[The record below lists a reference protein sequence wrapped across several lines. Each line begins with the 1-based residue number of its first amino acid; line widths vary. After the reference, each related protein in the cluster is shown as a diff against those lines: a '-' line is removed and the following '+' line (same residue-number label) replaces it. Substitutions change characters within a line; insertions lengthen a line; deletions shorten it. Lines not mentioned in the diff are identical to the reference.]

1 MSSKVLPP
9 AASIILPPSSKKS
22 TTTTTSTTKS
32 TTFNIIKN
40 STIKLQESNNLKS
53 TTRSLSSNTA
63 NKTIT
68 TTTATATMDW
78 SNEKIRLNCGIDNIS
93 LRQLWKLIVLNSNSN
108 NNNNSNSNND
118 DSNHNMDNNDNND
131 HLKQQQQQQQL
142 NIEQYQQQKDNLNN
156 KKNNNYNNS
165 NNENNVISNNN
176 IAEYNREF
184 MPQQLHNKM
193 SLLKFFAI
201 NALDLSAPASPVLL
215 QHGNNNKPNGWV
227 QLSGHPES
235 IVPTATGIVR
245 KRIPSLDDNELK
257 SYQSIE
263 SDPYASNLIPEFYG
277 VHKINGEYYIELQDL
292 LAGYKDPNVMDI
304 KMGCRTFSET
314 EVSNHTLRS
323 DLYKKMISIDM
334 NAPTDEE
341 HNNKAITK
349 LRYMLFRE
357 QISSSHTKGFR
368 IEALRMRGNKPIKD
382 LKTVHS
388 SSQIEITI
396 SNFLNGKK
404 SVCRDILK
412 RLKQMRSSIEKSEFF
427 RTHEI
432 VGSSIFIVY
441 DDNKTNVW
449 LIDFAKAKQLPKG
462 FKIDHRKPWS
472 PGNKEDGLLKGMD
485 ELIKIF
491 DDIYE
496 SMII

>member
-156 KKNNNYNNS
+156 KKNN
-165 NNENNVISNNN
+165 
-176 IAEYNREF
+176 
-184 MPQQLHNKM
+184 
-193 SLLKFFAI
+193 